1 MAAPIFKIKNQNFL
15 IMDKK
20 TFNLNHDCDGN
31 IAEMLGLTPGFDDF
45 VIKEMKKSAIDKD
58 TWTEAFEDTLN
69 KALPKTMLEAFYI
82 GWVAAKMYE
91 KAQQKQGQESLMAL
105 LRGMQE

>member
-82 GWVAAKMYE
+82 GWVAARMYE
-91 KAQQKQGQESLMAL
+91 NAQQSERRGALMEML
-105 LRGMQE
+105 SGI